1 MGMVEEKLQELELS
15 IGQYHLLPLVAQDPA
30 IRVEPQALEFPD
42 PLVPQVEPVVVPSH
56 LLLNKKDVHI
66 SGIPSHGMELGQLSL
81 DSFQKSEFETNQVV
95 IDAHPMASI
104 FPMLGFDVLSFEGS
118 PYNILRVGWHH

>member
-1 MGMVEEKLQELELS
+1 
-15 IGQYHLLPLVAQDPA
+15 
-30 IRVEPQALEFPD
+30 
-42 PLVPQVEPVVVPSH
+42 
-56 LLLNKKDVHI
+56 
-66 SGIPSHGMELGQLSL
+66 MELGQLSL

-118 PYNILRVGWHH
+118 PYNILRSCSEN